1 MQDNQLMP
9 WKDDD
14 QARQA
19 SLSVGDDVVSFPV
32 VAEAI
37 ERELRDQCEIKKPH
51 RQAILRKTQ
60 KQFKTLHKGKESL
73 NDKQSEAYLFSAFIL
88 WIDSL
93 IAGRHLQIRDGAL
106 DAQALAKDTFEALS

>member
-9 WKDDD
+9 WKDDSE
-14 QARQA
+14 ARQA
-19 SLSVGDDVVSFPV
+19 SLTVGGEAVSFPV
-32 VAEAI
+32 VPGAI
-37 ERELRDQCEIKKPH
+37 AQELRDQCEIKKPH

-60 KQFKTLHKGKESL
+60 KQFKALHKGKDALS
-73 NDKQSEAYLFSAFIL
+73 DKQSEAYLFSAFIL

-106 DAQALAKDTFEALS
+106 DAEALAKDTFEALS